1 MDRAEWLKETRHKA
15 EERYDKRWAPIY
27 DANWGGPLEATHR
40 RWMERFLE
48 RCPPGGQVLD
58 AACGTGRY
66 WALILES
73 GRPVYGIDQSAGML
87 RCAKAKFPSVPV
99 EKLGLQEMHFEP
111 AFEAAICMDALEMV
125 FPEDWPRV
133 LGNLQRAL
141 KPGAYLYFTVELA
154 EEAEI
159 AQEYASA
166 QELGLPVVYGE
177 CTDGEGYH
185 YYPQLERVREWSAE
199 AGFELVE
206 EGFGDL
212 YEHFLVRKG

>member
-1 MDRAEWLKETRHKA
+1 MDRAEWLKETRRKA

-48 RCPPGGQVLD
+48 LCPPGGLVLD

-125 FPEDWPRV
+125 FPEDWMRV

-141 KPGAYLYFTVELA
+141 KPGAYLYFTVEMA
-154 EEAEI
+154 EESEI

-185 YYPQLERVREWSAE
+185 YYPQLEQVREWSAE